1 MEIIYIGIAAALLC
15 YVGLM
20 VLKIVVN
27 KKRQAKELGIQK
39 EKEKLNLD
47 IVDDVRYTVEENPVT
62 VDEVTQEETVN
73 ATYKQADIIL
83 PQSTPMTVSTEGELK
98 PGKYIILSTDENI
111 SSFNIRVGIY
121 VREYKHNQEIV
132 LAEGDTICAVSCNVI
147 LR

>member
-1 MEIIYIGIAAALLC
+1 MEILYIGIAAALLC

-20 VLKIVVN
+20 VLKIVIN

-39 EKEKLNLD
+39 EKEELNLD
-47 IVDDVRYTVEENPVT
+47 IVDDVRYTVEENPVN

-73 ATYKQADIIL
+73 ATYKPVDIIL
-83 PQSTPMTVSTEGELK
+83 PQSTPRTVSTEGELK

-111 SSFNIRVGIY
+111 STFNIRVGIY
-121 VREYKHNQEIV
+121 VREYRHNQEIV

>member
-1 MEIIYIGIAAALLC
+1 MEILYIGIAAALLC

-39 EKEKLNLD
+39 EKEELNLD